1 MEHGDS
7 NADLPRRLQ
16 PATGKA
22 NNNQI
27 VRGDS
32 TIRNLGEMSVSEM
45 YRRSVLSSGMA
56 CEEAES
62 TGLSLLL
69 SDWGEDS
76 EGADVVSVRLK

>member
-1 MEHGDS
+1 
-7 NADLPRRLQ
+7 
-16 PATGKA
+16 
-22 NNNQI
+22 
-27 VRGDS
+27 
-32 TIRNLGEMSVSEM
+32 MSVSEM